1 MILSMTGYGRATK
14 TFGDKTLTVE
24 IRALNSK
31 LTDVRFKMPPSYK
44 EKELDLRRILNEHTE
59 RGKVDVSITLKT
71 LSGDD
76 DYAFN
81 HELFEKYLKELRTL
95 SHKLHLKN
103 SDGDFI
109 HAILRLPNVVGSEP
123 EVLADSEWQIAQA
136 TVREAVVEFNKYRRI
151 EGASMERDLKERI
164 EQITQN
170 LAAIEPFEAERV
182 TKLRV
187 RLRQN
192 LDEFLGRENI
202 DENRFEQEVLFYLEK
217 IDVSE
222 EKVRLTQH
230 CRYFLDQMA
239 EKTGSSKG
247 RTLNFITQEIGR
259 EINTLGSKAYSH
271 DIQKLVVGMKDEL
284 EKMKELIANLV

>member
-1 MILSMTGYGRATK
+1 
-14 TFGDKTLTVE
+14 
-24 IRALNSK
+24 
-31 LTDVRFKMPPSYK
+31 
-44 EKELDLRRILNEHTE
+44 
-59 RGKVDVSITLKT
+59 VDVSITLKT

-76 DYAFN
+76 EYAFN
-81 HELFEKYLKELRTL
+81 HDLFEKYLKELRAL

-109 HAILRLPNVVGSEP
+109 HAILRLPNIVGGEP
-123 EVLADSEWQIAQA
+123 ETLAESEWQIAQT
-136 TVREAVVEFNKYRRI
+136 TVREAVAEFNKYRRI
-151 EGASMERDLKERI
+151 EGESMERDLKERV
-164 EQITQN
+164 EQIAQN
-170 LAAIEPFEAERV
+170 LTAIEPFEAERV
-182 TKLRV
+182 TKLRA

-222 EKVRLTQH
+222 EKVRLAQH

-239 EKTGSSKG
+239 EKTGNSKG

-271 DIQKLVVGMKDEL
+271 DIQKLVVRMKDEL